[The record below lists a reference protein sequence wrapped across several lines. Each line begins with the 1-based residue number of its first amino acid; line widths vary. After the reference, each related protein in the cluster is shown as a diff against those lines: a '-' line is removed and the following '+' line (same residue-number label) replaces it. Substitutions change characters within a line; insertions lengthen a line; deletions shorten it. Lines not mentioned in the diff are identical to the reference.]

1 MVWKDLLIETR
12 FEAHREKVRL
22 AVEKK
27 ERGVL
32 FTPDSSMTLVME
44 LFCSRMTEILLY
56 NRIRE

>member
-22 AVEKK
+22 AMEKK

-32 FTPDSSMTLVME
+32 FTPDCGMTLDME
-44 LFCSRMTEILLY
+44 LFCSRMTEILLC
-56 NRIRE
+56 